1 MLSSNCLLKTRR
13 TKFTRKDIRISRIH
27 SSNCF
32 AQNLIKGS
40 VPWPLC
46 KYTRDTLRTN
56 EKKKRDNEIYVPL
69 IKRRETT
76 ERRRKRN
83 AALFSNAKKSHR
95 NTKETPI
102 IHRQRSTEFISCRA
116 RLITNRDP
124 PVFALC
130 KTFKDSETSVLWNDA
145 SMSFV
150 KTQELLNRLPQ
161 NIIFLLSSLSDAI
174 YFL

>member
-13 TKFTRKDIRISRIH
+13 NKFTRKDIRTSRIH

-32 AQNLIKGS
+32 AQNLIKGL
-40 VPWPLC
+40 VPWSLC

-56 EKKKRDNEIYVPL
+56 EEKGDNEVYVPL

-76 ERRRKRN
+76 ERRRERN

-124 PVFALC
+124 PVLALC
-130 KTFKDSETSVLWNDA
+130 KTFEDSETSVLWNNA

-150 KTQELLNRLPQ
+150 KTQKLLNRLPQ
-161 NIIFLLSSLSDAI
+161 SIVFLLSPLSDAI
-174 YFL
+174 YVL